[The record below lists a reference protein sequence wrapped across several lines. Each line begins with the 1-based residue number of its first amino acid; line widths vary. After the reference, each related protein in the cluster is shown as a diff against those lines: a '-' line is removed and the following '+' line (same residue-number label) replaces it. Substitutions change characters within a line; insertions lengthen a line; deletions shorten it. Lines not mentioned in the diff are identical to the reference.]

1 MKTLFSLIFL
11 FFITASATAQEV
23 TGDWYGN
30 LEIKGQKLGIVIHV
44 SKTETGYSA
53 TMDSPDQNG
62 YGIPVDSTTFED
74 DVLEIKAPRLGGL
87 HYKAQ
92 LEKDILSGSFKQA
105 GALVPLKLFRGK
117 PEAKVDQQE

>member
-44 SKTETGYSA
+44 YKTETEYSA
-53 TMDSPDQNG
+53 TIDSPYQNG
-62 YGIPVDSTTFED
+62 YGIPVDSTTVED
-74 DVLEIKAPRLGGL
+74 DLLEIKAPILGGP
-87 HYKAQ
+87 H
-92 LEKDILSGSFKQA
+92 
-105 GALVPLKLFRGK
+105 
-117 PEAKVDQQE
+117 